1 MNVTTGFHL
10 LLSSCRHRSKKTRG
24 EEGRSLANLSKPART
39 IQLGRRSSFSLLN
52 CNLFSMPV
60 FDINSSSIN
69 SSPQSWSQF
78 QEWRAQ
84 CCRFQSP
91 ATRNQAQ
98 VSLLQTKHEY
108 IFFRWRKN
116 MIDSGYW
123 PDRSCMSSF
132 NHDS

>member
-10 LLSSCRHRSKKTRG
+10 LLSSSRHRSKKTRG

-39 IQLGRRSSFSLLN
+39 IQLGRRSSFSLIN
-52 CNLFSMPV
+52 CKMFSMPV
-60 FDINSSSIN
+60 FGINSSSII

-108 IFFRWRKN
+108 AFFQWRKN
-116 MIDSGYW
+116 IIDSGFW
-123 PDRSCMSSF
+123 LDRSCMSSF